1 MDTDYKHEL
10 ELINLLNRLQT
21 LYEDFLN
28 KAKNDLSI
36 ILLVGMTGAGKS
48 TIFNFLS
55 GAEFEL
61 QEDDINGEEL

>member
-1 MDTDYKHEL
+1 MDADNKQEL
-10 ELINLLNRLQT
+10 DIINLLNRLQT

-36 ILLVGMTGAGKS
+36 ILLIGITGAGKS

-55 GAEFEL
+55 GAEFEF
-61 QEDDINGEEL
+61 

>member
-1 MDTDYKHEL
+1 MDTDNKQEL
-10 ELINLLNRLQT
+10 DIINLLNRLQT

-36 ILLVGMTGAGKS
+36 ILLIGMTGAGKS

-55 GAEFEL
+55 GAEFEF
-61 QEDDINGEEL
+61 